1 MNKIIFFI
9 IVFLAIIYILQI
21 KNTYKEYFKNST
33 HSTIKE
39 LGYKCVQN
47 FPYRINNHQIYCLG
61 NHGSRI
67 NPASGQPI
75 PSDDCLKFPSDLNN
89 KTCSEIINGANY
101 YDITGSQGDTIDY
114 KCDVL
119 NSNPNCKLLRNYVGR

>member
-9 IVFLAIIYILQI
+9 IVFLAIIYILEI
-21 KNTYKEYFKNST
+21 KNTYNEYFRIST
-33 HSTIKE
+33 RTIKK
-39 LGYKCVQN
+39 LGYKCIQN
-47 FPYRINNHQIYCLG
+47 IPYRVFNGQIYCLG

-67 NPASGQPI
+67 NPATGKPI

-101 YDITGSQGDTIDY
+101 YDITSGPGDTIDY
-114 KCDVL
+114 YCEIR
-119 NSNPNCKLLRNYVGR
+119 NPNPNCKLLRNYIR